1 VKRQFSPAN
10 FKVAEMQ
17 LRHLDGLVQ
26 KVVNRCGGA
35 LAGNIFYKMGGFIHP
50 PTARSKKKHELNL
63 LLSIFMGA

>member
-1 VKRQFSPAN
+1 MRQFSPAN

-26 KVVNRCGGA
+26 KVVNRCGA